1 MNILPELIQNISFII
16 KSLNNDLK
24 LYNKKNVLNKLL
36 DIQLI
41 NNINVLNTRNCNG
54 KNNDCC
60 FLFKNEIIFNISTKN
75 EEMCPIKQDYY
86 FQIKDKYMYTNNMPF
101 IFIYQKHI
109 YMVVFNI
116 NGDVVEYYKTFQ
128 TIPLPEENYV
138 VLNGTT
144 FVNYNNN
151 NTLQFRLI
159 SETYEYSLKDQE
171 RDYNI
176 QEVPALNILTQ
187 LKLANF

>member
-1 MNILPELIQNISFII
+1 
-16 KSLNNDLK
+16 
-24 LYNKKNVLNKLL
+24 
-36 DIQLI
+36 
-41 NNINVLNTRNCNG
+41 
-54 KNNDCC
+54 
-60 FLFKNEIIFNISTKN
+60 
-75 EEMCPIKQDYY
+75 
-86 FQIKDKYMYTNNMPF
+86 
-101 IFIYQKHI
+101 
-109 YMVVFNI
+109 MVVFNI